1 MRARFLIPLTLL
13 LLSEFYT
20 FIAVRAVVRPLP
32 PVGRRILLALYI
44 ILTVGLY
51 LLLLNFRR
59 INWDALPPGMRTLI
73 ISFSMGF
80 AVAKIVVLLFGV
92 LEDLVRGLRWIWG
105 AFSRRNMPAD
115 EKGVTVSRSLFL
127 QRSALAVGG
136 FMVAL
141 LMYGTTNRYKY
152 HTRRRTLRFPNFP
165 AAFNGLKNCYRS
177 PISTAVPS
185 TMKKRWLPA
194 LPVCW
199 KKSLTLFLFTGDL
212 VNNVA
217 TEVGRYQQIFARLS
231 APMGVYSTLGNHDYG
246 DYAEWPDAAAK
257 KDNLDHLKDI
267 HAQMGWKLM
276 MNEHKIFEKNGEQF
290 ALIGIENWGAKA
302 GFPKYGDMRAATAG
316 LDPAITPFSLLMSHD
331 PSHWEAQ
338 VQPEYPYIDLT
349 LSGHTHGMQF
359 GVDIPGFKWSPVQ
372 YVYKQWAGL
381 YAEGKQRLYVNRGFG
396 FIGYPGRVGIMPEI
410 TVLTLEQGS

>member
-32 PVGRRILLALYI
+32 PLGRRVLLVLYV

-51 LLLLNFRR
+51 LLMLNFRR
-59 INWDALPPGMRTLI
+59 IDWDAFPPALRTLV

-80 AVAKIVVLLFGV
+80 AVAKIVILLFGI
-92 LEDLVRGLRWIWG
+92 LEDLVRGFRWIWG
-105 AFSRRNMPAD
+105 TFSRRNLPV
-115 EKGVTVSRSLFL
+115 EKRDFTISRSLFL

-152 HTRRRTLRFPNFP
+152 HTRRLKLKFPNFP
-165 AAFNGLKNCYRS
+165 SAFNGLKIVQ
-177 PISTAVPS
+177 ISDIHSGSFDNEDAVAAGIARVLAEKPD
-185 TMKKRWLPA
+185 LI
-194 LPVCW
+194 
-199 KKSLTLFLFTGDL
+199 LFTGDL

-217 TEVGRYQQIFARLS
+217 TEVGRYQEILGRLS
-231 APMGVYSTLGNHDYG
+231 APMGVFSTLGNHDYG
-246 DYAEWPDAAAK
+246 DYAEWPNAAAK
-257 KDNLDHLKDI
+257 KANLDHLKDI
-267 HAQMGWKLM
+267 HAQMGWNLM
-276 MNEHKIFEKNGEQF
+276 MNEHRIFEKGGEQF

-316 LDPAITPFSLLMSHD
+316 LNPAITPFSLLMSHD

-359 GVDIPGFKWSPVQ
+359 GVDIPGLKWSPVQ
-372 YVYKQWAGL
+372 WVYKQWAGL
-381 YAEGKQRLYVNRGFG
+381 YQQGKQRLYVNRGFG